1 MKKTLI
7 LILLVFTAFPVI
19 AAEISGFGLN
29 AGVGTDVSLGLAAGV
44 GISYLMVNDPE
55 LSLEAG
61 FNLYFSSY
69 KESSVDGPADY
80 VYYDSATTIIF
91 AVAANALFNYNP
103 KTAGIYTLAGLGAG
117 GVNINWE
124 KSSTDDPT
132 YNDSGDSTGGSLIIN
147 LGVGGTF
154 GNGFELRA
162 QLPVF
167 MTFTGLGTI
176 FSPALTIGA
185 GLRL

>member
-1 MKKTLI
+1 
-7 LILLVFTAFPVI
+7 
-19 AAEISGFGLN
+19 
-29 AGVGTDVSLGLAAGV
+29 
-44 GISYLMVNDPE
+44 MVNDPQVSVE
-55 LSLEAG
+55 LG
-61 FNLYFSSY
+61 FNFFFSSY
-69 KESSVDGPADY
+69 NETSTDGPYDY
-80 VYYDSATTIIF
+80 VYHDKATTLIF
-91 AVAANALFNYNP
+91 AVAGNALYNYDP
-103 KTAGIYTLAGLGAG
+103 QKSGVYTLTGIGAG

-132 YNDSGDSTGGSLIIN
+132 YNDSGDDTGGSLIIN

-162 QLPVF
+162 QLPIFV
-167 MTFTGLGTI
+167 TFTGLGTI